1 MTAAKTKRRMSDGT
15 AGRRPRKRAR
25 DLPSPSHGD
34 LISDLPDAI
43 LGSII
48 YLLPT
53 KDGARTQAISR
64 RWCPL
69 WRSAPLN
76 LDAHDICLN
85 KFKLSSIVSS
95 ILRDHPGPA
104 RRFSFNHIRLHK
116 PKKKLAE
123 DAAQIESWFF
133 SSCLRNLQELDISF
147 EFWGGLHA
155 SVDHYQLP
163 LPSMIR
169 LAPTLLVARI
179 GMCKLPSD
187 IAAPSLNSPLL
198 RKLTL
203 WLVSISEEAIDVLLS
218 ACHVLE
224 ALFLQDIHDVGRLH
238 ISSPTL
244 RIISFSATLFGREE
258 LVVDDV
264 PRLERLLCR
273 GVDCETIQ
281 INKAP
286 KLKVLGPLS
295 PHVSKIRIANL
306 VFQGRIPPSLG
317 HSICTVNILAL
328 KFSGPDLKAI
338 LGVLSCFPCLEKL
351 YVIWDIYLKAKMK
364 NLHQYDP
371 LNPVKCLESHLKV
384 LVLKNYTGGEEEVG
398 FAKFF
403 VLNARVVKEINFA
416 VCDTIAIDKNWM
428 TDQLRLLQVEARASQ
443 DARLKFRSGYSHLQ
457 TNYVNSSDLSIADP
471 FS

>member
-1 MTAAKTKRRMSDGT
+1 M
-15 AGRRPRKRAR
+15 
-25 DLPSPSHGD
+25 
-34 LISDLPDAI
+34 
-43 LGSII
+43 
-48 YLLPT
+48 
-53 KDGARTQAISR
+53 
-64 RWCPL
+64 
-69 WRSAPLN
+69 
-76 LDAHDICLN
+76 
-85 KFKLSSIVSS
+85 
-95 ILRDHPGPA
+95 
-104 RRFSFNHIRLHK
+104 
-116 PKKKLAE
+116 
-123 DAAQIESWFF
+123 
-133 SSCLRNLQELDISF
+133 
-147 EFWGGLHA
+147 
-155 SVDHYQLP
+155 
-163 LPSMIR
+163 
-169 LAPTLLVARI
+169 
-179 GMCKLPSD
+179 
-187 IAAPSLNSPLL
+187 
-198 RKLTL
+198 
-203 WLVSISEEAIDVLLS
+203 DVLLS

-416 VCDTIAIDKNWM
+416 VCDRIAIDKNWM